1 MSQQQKQIA
10 PKGQLS
16 FSIRVSLWLIA
27 AAILPLIITLAI
39 SEWYSR
45 PTLTNQARTAME
57 TDALT
62 RSQLINNYFRDR
74 ILDVQSLAQVPLA
87 QDFFLDPAANS
98 GNIPLIVQ
106 NGKVVGSY
114 LDPHYTLWALF
125 DIQGKPLLS
134 YSATNVKF
142 TLHGRYVIPPEDV
155 QRLLTGQ
162 PFVSGVYYDP
172 ATQKASVDIYVP
184 SYSFTL
190 KRPLGIVR
198 ATLTLDYIWSIVQSE
213 NGANGQGSYAFI
225 VDENGVRIADPDPAR
240 RFTAIAPLNP
250 ALQQAFLDESR
261 YGQGKTVPV
270 LADDALNTNLHSDN
284 APKTFEIQP
293 TGKSEKFQVTQQTLS
308 VVPWTYIVLS
318 PTNTVIAVAN
328 QQLLITF
335 IIVLAV
341 LLPVALIG
349 LAIGRNISSP
359 ILRSVEHL
367 RGSSEALATLAS
379 KQKSAAAEQMWVVEA
394 SQMGLK
400 SVQYY
405 NDATNIA
412 VDQMSNTGTRLVH
425 SWQTIDEHSGKQ
437 AVMQM
442 IDTAQYVKKAV
453 HFQSTSNEKLATAIN
468 INTQVSEQLADGA
481 TSAIEASD
489 QLQQVVSDLRHVVG
503 Q

>member
-1 MSQQQKQIA
+1 MSQQKSIT

-16 FSIRVSLWLIA
+16 FSIKVSLWLIA
-27 AAILPLIITLAI
+27 AAILPLLVTVAI
-39 SEWYSR
+39 SEWYAR

-62 RSQLINNYFRDR
+62 RSQLINNYFKDR

-87 QDFFLDPAANS
+87 QNFFLDPVNNS
-98 GNIPLIVQ
+98 NTVPLIVQ

-125 DIQGKPLLS
+125 DIHGNLLLS
-134 YSATNVKF
+134 YSSTNVKF
-142 TLHGRYVIPPEDV
+142 TPHGRYTLPPEDI
-155 QRLLTGQ
+155 QRLLVGQ
-162 PFVSGVYYDP
+162 PFVSGVYYNP
-172 ATQKASVDIYVP
+172 TTNKASVDIYVP

-190 KRPLGIVR
+190 KRPLGFVR

-225 VDENGVRIADPDPAR
+225 LDDNGVRIADPDPKR
-240 RFTAIAPLNP
+240 RFTAIAPLGQ
-250 ALQQAFLDESR
+250 AVQQAFVDEAR
-261 YGQGKTVPV
+261 YGQGKTVQT
-270 LADDALNTNLHSDN
+270 LADDALNTNLHQDN
-284 APKTFEIQP
+284 PPKTFAMQP
-293 TGKSEKFQVTQQTLS
+293 TGKNEDFQVTQQPLS
-308 VVPWTYIVLS
+308 VVPWTYVVLS
-318 PTNTVIAVAN
+318 PTNTVVAVAN
-328 QQLLITF
+328 QQLIITF
-335 IIVLAV
+335 LIVLAV
-341 LLPVALIG
+341 LIPVALIG
-349 LAIGRNISSP
+349 FAVGRRISFP
-359 ILRSVEHL
+359 ILRSVEYL
-367 RGSSEALATLAS
+367 RNSSEALATLAS

-405 NDATNIA
+405 NDATNVA
-412 VDQMSNTGTRLVH
+412 VDQMSNTGTSLVH
-425 SWQTIDEHSGKQ
+425 QWRTIDEHSGKQ

-442 IDTAQYVKKAV
+442 VDTAQYVKKAV
-453 HFQSTSNEKLATAIN
+453 HFQNTSNEKLATAIN
-468 INTQVSEQLADGA
+468 INTQVSEQLASGA